1 MSAVENPSMSS
12 DMRKI
17 RQEVVD
23 RRRGAERRAMIAKFM
38 AAALAVVGAFS
49 VVVLIGM
56 VLNA

>member
-17 RQEVVD
+17 RQELVD
-23 RRRGAERRAMIAKFM
+23 RRRGSERRAMIAKFM
-38 AAALAVVGAFS
+38 AATLAVIGAFS